1 MDLYTTSFSYPCFS
15 GRSLR
20 ASTSPLSQTLPLP
33 ASGAQPPAPPQNVTI
48 APEPA
53 HNAGATAP
61 TTTAGQV
68 EQDWEAVQRMC
79 IDITTREGCLVT
91 VTREQVGSDL
101 NPSPPNTSLQPQQI
115 ENPEAAVPATTVWNF
130 HLSGNYQ
137 AVMAARGAILREV
150 PRDNRTTLKVPRTDI
165 LESPLATVS
174 PLKPDVRRK
183 LDEIAAESKAHIAV
197 LNIEAPGSTGTGSG
211 QVLATADGQSV
222 EDVGHVN
229 GQDAS
234 QPSTE
239 AVATGNGNGDD
250 TLNGA
255 NEHSPEGAGSAPSDD
270 KPATN
275 GATAPSASGAHAP
288 APTVQVTYGL
298 ETERLCELVITG
310 STESVEVAKVR
321 LLVML
326 DELVSGSLC
335 CDHPGHDADA
345 CLG

>member
-1 MDLYTTSFSYPCFS
+1 
-15 GRSLR
+15 
-20 ASTSPLSQTLPLP
+20 
-33 ASGAQPPAPPQNVTI
+33 VTI
-48 APEPA
+48 APAPA

-61 TTTAGQV
+61 TTTAGQI

-101 NPSPPNTSLQPQQI
+101 NPSPNTSLQPQQI
-115 ENPEAAVPATTVWNF
+115 ENPEASVPATTVWNF

-222 EDVGHVN
+222 EDGHVN

-234 QPSTE
+234 QPSSE
-239 AVATGNGNGDD
+239 AVVTGNGDD

-255 NEHSPEGAGSAPSDD
+255 HEPSADGAGSAPSDD

-275 GATAPSASGAHAP
+275 GTAATSASGAHAP

-310 STESVEVAKVR
+310 STESVEVGKVR

-326 DELVSGSLC
+326 DELVSGSVHSGQAGQL
-335 CDHPGHDADA
+335 ADA
-345 CLG
+345 CLR